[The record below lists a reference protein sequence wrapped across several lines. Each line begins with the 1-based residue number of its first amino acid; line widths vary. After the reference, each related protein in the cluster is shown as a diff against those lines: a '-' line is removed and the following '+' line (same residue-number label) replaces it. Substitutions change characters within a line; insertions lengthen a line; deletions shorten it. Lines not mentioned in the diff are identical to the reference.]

1 MCVVTVVLVSALS
14 YGEFLRVK
22 DLTNRCVFGMLIRV
36 MKKEEMYIPWV
47 AVGWKLG
54 AGRLDNCPGCRP
66 ETCSAYHKYNKTIS
80 SI

>member
-1 MCVVTVVLVSALS
+1 
-14 YGEFLRVK
+14 
-22 DLTNRCVFGMLIRV
+22 

>member
-1 MCVVTVVLVSALS
+1 VSALS
-14 YGEFLRVK
+14 YGEFLSVT
-22 DLTNRCVFGMLIRV
+22 DTSRCVVGVLIGV
-36 MKKEEMYIPWV
+36 MKKEEMYIHWV

-54 AGRLDNCPGCRP
+54 AGRLNKCPGHRP